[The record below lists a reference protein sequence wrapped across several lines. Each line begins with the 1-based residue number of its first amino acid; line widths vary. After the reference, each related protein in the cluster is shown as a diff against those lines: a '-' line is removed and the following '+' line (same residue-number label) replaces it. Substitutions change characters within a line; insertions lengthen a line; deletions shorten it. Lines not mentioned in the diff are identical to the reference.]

1 MLTYFD
7 MKQNIHLVWMRLD
20 CDAGSEVQA
29 CANGG
34 HPVHHGVLPMK
45 DHLYMEVWMKSV
57 MRGSPFSNSKFKTLL
72 GAEAVRAWKS
82 EAILSFKFS
91 LHCGRWFD
99 SE

>member
-29 CANGG
+29 CANRS
-34 HPVHHGVLPMK
+34 HPIHHGVLPME
-45 DHLYMEVWMKSV
+45 DHLYMEVWMRSV
-57 MRGSPFSNSKFKTLL
+57 MQASPFSNSKLKTLL

-91 LHCGRWFD
+91 LWPLVLL
-99 SE
+99 